1 MSTFS
6 RKAVLMSVLLLLSLW
21 ASAQV
26 YIGGSIAG
34 SYVKSPSANA
44 QSWSINVK
52 PEAGYFLKSNLA
64 LGGRISYGKTVT
76 KIEDANNKDTN
87 TATNLLTIN
96 PYAAFAPYEHGK
108 FSFWAECGLQVVPQQ
123 ASLSY
128 SSIGAYVAPAFSYL
142 LGEHLLLKT
151 HLGFA
156 GLAVSVTTDGGFSF
170 KGFFDSNDVIS
181 FGDNLSIGFLYKF

>member
-1 MSTFS
+1 MKSFF
-6 RKAVLMSVLLLLSLW
+6 RKAVVMTILMLLSLW

-108 FSFWAECGLQVVPQQ
+108 FSFGQNAVYKWFPNR
-123 ASLSY
+123 
-128 SSIGAYVAPAFSYL
+128 PAF
-142 LGEHLLLKT
+142 HIPP
-151 HLGFA
+151 
-156 GLAVSVTTDGGFSF
+156 LARMLRRHFPTC
-170 KGFFDSNDVIS
+170 
-181 FGDNLSIGFLYKF
+181 LESICC